1 VYGREKLKGKNGEGG
16 GKKGFDMDEE
26 LASVKEGSVTRGD
39 KKRNDEE
46 EKRERERRIIRE
58 FRISSRDLRGVKPD
72 FHNSRKRDARHVF
85 SATPVKR
92 QRRQRRRRR

>member
-26 LASVKEGSVTRGD
+26 LVSVKEGSVTRGD

-46 EKRERERRIIRE
+46 EKRERERERE
-58 FRISSRDLRGVKPD
+58 
-72 FHNSRKRDARHVF
+72 
-85 SATPVKR
+85 
-92 QRRQRRRRR
+92 

>member
-1 VYGREKLKGKNGEGG
+1 MYGREKLKGKNGEGG

-46 EKRERERRIIRE
+46 EKREREREGKGNKERKEIKKEKRRE
-58 FRISSRDLRGVKPD
+58 KDMYI
-72 FHNSRKRDARHVF
+72 
-85 SATPVKR
+85 
-92 QRRQRRRRR
+92 